1 MKNMELVKSNI
12 LLMVFT
18 IISNSIYC
26 QTIKNDSFRNIPLFK
41 NSEIEYCVGNFTN
54 SFFIPIE
61 HLGLKID
68 YINHLK
74 DTNIFNT
81 LKQIKK
87 EDWIELLENEQ
98 SDWATTIILHYLLNE
113 SAVSFAYLYR
123 EKEFRDLRFW
133 RFSFKNE
140 EVSILTKLL
149 DEKPFREKMCCE
161 YSYTILYCSAENKY
175 KKKSIKQKIKR
186 KRK

>member
-1 MKNMELVKSNI
+1 MELVKSKI
-12 LLMVFT
+12 LLIVIT

-26 QTIKNDSFRNIPLFK
+26 QTIKNDSFRNISLFK

-87 EDWIELLENEQ
+87 EDWIELLEKEQ
-98 SDWATTIILHYLLNE
+98 SDWATTIILHYMFNEQAVYYCQKESNDLN
-113 SAVSFAYLYR
+113 
-123 EKEFRDLRFW
+123 FW
-133 RFSFKNE
+133 RYAFKKDE
-140 EVSILTKLL
+140 IAKLTKLL

-161 YSYTILYCSAENKY
+161 YSYTIVYCSAENKY